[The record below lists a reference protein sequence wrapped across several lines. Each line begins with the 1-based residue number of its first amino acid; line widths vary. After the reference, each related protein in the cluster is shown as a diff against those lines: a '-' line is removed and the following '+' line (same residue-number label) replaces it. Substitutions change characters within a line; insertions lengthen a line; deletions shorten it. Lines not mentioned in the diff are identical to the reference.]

1 MSPIINMTLCQ
12 KCQTY
17 FLPNS
22 QEQLQ
27 KQQCP
32 NCQLKELK
40 ELSDAKIEE
49 KPVSSGSLQ
58 TQL

>member
-1 MSPIINMTLCQ
+1 MTLIINMTLCH
-12 KCQTY
+12 KCSIY

-40 ELSDAKIEE
+40 ESSNAKTEE
-49 KPVSSGSLQ
+49 EPVSSGSLQ